1 MTSQVISPM
10 PSVGL
15 RFPDTAPAPV
25 VIGSSTAPV
34 IGANASWRR
43 KGTVQS
49 FVGLCWVLGTCA
61 TFLAVGVVGMFA
73 ADVPWYELKT
83 LEALIEESDLDMME
97 TSMAELQSQ
106 AAPAEQM
113 AEEPVELPTEI
124 TEIPETQPEVQDLP
138 ELVEAMTQEDIFAI
152 PTAPKIEDAMRPVD
166 PVAKPKPTPAKPRAT
181 VAKAGGGTG
190 SPTGSPGAVGG
201 VAGGTGTSGSGKL
214 VKPDPPYP
222 SFARSA
228 GMQGR
233 ASVVVT
239 FGATGRVE
247 GASIVSSTGYSALD
261 SHTTAWIQRNW
272 RWPGTS
278 TRKVRVPISYRLR

>member
-1 MTSQVISPM
+1 M

-15 RFPDTAPAPV
+15 RFPDTTSPAV
-25 VIGSSTAPV
+25 VGSISNPV
-34 IGANASWRR
+34 IGAAASWRR
-43 KGTVQS
+43 RGSVQT
-49 FVGLCWVLGTCA
+49 FVGLCWTLGTCA

-83 LEALIEESDLDMME
+83 LEALVEESDLDMME
-97 TSMAELQSQ
+97 TSMAELQSE

-124 TEIPETQPEVQDLP
+124 TEPLETPPEVQDLP

-166 PVAKPKPTPAKPRAT
+166 PVAKPKPRPTPAKPRTT

-190 SPTGSPGAVGG
+190 APTANPGAAGG
-201 VAGGTGTSGSGKL
+201 VAGGTGTSGNGKL

-239 FGATGRVE
+239 FGASGRVE

-261 SHTTAWIQRNW
+261 SHTTSWIQRNW